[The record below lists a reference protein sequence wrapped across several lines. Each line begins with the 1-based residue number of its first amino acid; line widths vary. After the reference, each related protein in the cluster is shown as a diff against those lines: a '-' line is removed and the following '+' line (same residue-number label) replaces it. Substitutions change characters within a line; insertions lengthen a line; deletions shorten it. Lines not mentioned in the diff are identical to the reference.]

1 MGSWP
6 VKLNGL
12 ATCHNLRYVRGVGNK
27 VLCLFDALVQTPR
40 VGMRWHVAWRGV
52 PEALAISFTG
62 SVTAWMM

>member
-1 MGSWP
+1 MGNGP

-12 ATCHNLRYVRGVGNK
+12 ATCHNLRCVRGVDNR
-27 VLCLFDALVQTPR
+27 VLCLFDALVRILR
-40 VGMRWHVAWRGV
+40 VDMRWHVAWRGV